1 MFKPLVLALCSIFSL
16 QFVMADTLLQSKDDI
31 ADIHKLEKAFLAKP
45 NTLNLY
51 QSLTSIK
58 TKFGTFKV
66 LPARFEPIET
76 PFYNS
81 YRCGLVFIADEGA
94 RDTLITVGVGMT
106 EVLSCDGLIEMGT
119 LEDGNGTKHLGMIY
133 HFRSPN
139 VDFKGPLVVSMN
151 AKDNSWYVNEKL
163 SADASATEAITTINA
178 LKNKI
183 KAVK

>member
-1 MFKPLVLALCSIFSL
+1 MITYY
-16 QFVMADTLLQSKDDI
+16 QFVQAEAVPSKKDDAFELAFFEKSFAAKKDTLEFKSS
-31 ADIHKLEKAFLAKP
+31 
-45 NTLNLY
+45 N
-51 QSLTSIK
+51 SISVNMVN
-58 TKFGTFKV
+58 GELKV

-81 YRCGLVFIADEGA
+81 YRCGLVFISDEGA

-133 HFRSPN
+133 HFRSPS

-163 SADASATEAITTINA
+163 STDASATEAITTINA